1 MLAQLAHP
9 MTVPFSTRR
18 AAQAAAVTLSLIGA
32 GAGAAA
38 EVKESYISV
47 SLTSLIL
54 WATRCDTPILID
66 AAAAAARA
74 ADRSVL
80 IVRLSTALQPAS
92 PVTFDWIS
100 SRSGRCFRRTCLLP
114 ALPCAGGLSLVAKY
128 LPDRRLDV
136 TAAGITDTADL
147 PPSWSAE
154 RDLAVAR
161 AVAVYNAEL
170 WAGA

>member
-1 MLAQLAHP
+1 MLAELAQP

-32 GAGAAA
+32 GAGVAA
-38 EVKESYISV
+38 EVKDSHVSV
-47 SLTSLIL
+47 SLAWFTL
-54 WATRCDTPILID
+54 WATRCDAPILVD

-74 ADRSVL
+74 TGHGVL

-92 PVTFDWIS
+92 PVMFDWV
-100 SRSGRCFRRTCLLP
+100 GAPPAKCFHASLLP
-114 ALPCAGGLSLVAKY
+114 ALPSAGGLSLVAKD
-128 LPDRRLDV
+128 LPDRRFDV
-136 TAAGITDTADL
+136 TTAGIIERRDL
-147 PPSWSAE
+147 PLSWSAE

-161 AVAVYNAEL
+161 ALAVFNAEL